1 MIKIRKAA
9 AALLAAAL
17 VFALAAC
24 GQEKELKLN
33 IDEFGE
39 ELYAAGTFG
48 EELYALDESVAQGLY
63 GVDAQ
68 TRCWVRAGS
77 GATAEELAV
86 FETEDSQAAA
96 ALAEKLQ
103 ARNSDRIESYSSYI
117 PNEVPKLENAVIISG
132 GRYVVLC
139 VATDASAV
147 RELAEKTLG

>member
-1 MIKIRKAA
+1 MVRIKKAA

-24 GQEKELKLN
+24 GQGKEPELN
-33 IDEFGE
+33 IDEFGQ

-48 EELYALDESVAQGLY
+48 EELYALDESVAQGFY

-86 FETEDSQAAA
+86 FETEDAESAA
-96 ALAEKLQ
+96 ALVGKLQ
-103 ARNSDRIESYSSYI
+103 ARNTDRIESYSSYI
-117 PNEVPKLENAVIISG
+117 PGEVPKLENAVIISG

-147 RELAEKTLG
+147 KELAEKTLG

>member
-1 MIKIRKAA
+1 MVRIKKAA

-24 GQEKELKLN
+24 GQGKEPELN
-33 IDEFGE
+33 IDELGQ

-86 FETEDSQAAA
+86 FETEDAESAAV
-96 ALAEKLQ
+96 LVGKLQ
-103 ARNSDRIESYSSYI
+103 ARNTDRIESYSSYI
-117 PNEVPKLENAVIISG
+117 PGEVPKLENAVIISG

-147 RELAEKTLG
+147 KELAEKTLG

>member
-1 MIKIRKAA
+1 MVRIKKAA

-24 GQEKELKLN
+24 GQGKEPELN
-33 IDEFGE
+33 IDEFGQ

-86 FETEDSQAAA
+86 FETENAESAAV
-96 ALAEKLQ
+96 LVGKLQ
-103 ARNSDRIESYSSYI
+103 ARNTDRIESYSSYI
-117 PNEVPKLENAVIISG
+117 PGEVPKLENAVIISG

-147 RELAEKTLG
+147 KELAEKTLG